1 MNDLPGKLSGGD
13 RRSIG
18 RADDVAR
25 KISADPKLFLQAFD
39 AVLSSDPVVRMRAAD
54 AIEKA
59 TRDRPELL
67 QPYKRTILKKIA
79 VIDQQEVRWH
89 VALMLPRLNLTS
101 TEKNLAVSILL
112 DYLEHK
118 SSIVRTCAMQGL
130 ADLAMEN
137 AQLRTRVIPLLE
149 SLTENGTAA
158 MRSRGRKLLA
168 RFKRRSAQP

>member
-1 MNDLPGKLSGGD
+1 VNDLPGKLSGGD

-18 RADDVAR
+18 RADGVAR
-25 KISADPKLFLQAFD
+25 EISAHPKLFSQAFE
-39 AVLSSDPVVRMRAAD
+39 AVLSSDPVVRMRAVD

-59 TRDRPELL
+59 TRNRPELL
-67 QPYKRTILKKIA
+67 RPYKRTILKKIA
-79 VIDQQEVRWH
+79 AIDQQEVCWH

-101 TEKNLAVSILL
+101 TERDLAVSILL

-130 ADLAMEN
+130 AELAMEN
-137 AQLRTRVIPLLE
+137 AQLRKHVIPLLQ

-158 MRSRGRKLLA
+158 MRARGRKLLA
-168 RFKRRSAQP
+168 HFKRRPAQP